1 MMLLVPIYQTTNY
14 WPNANRL
21 GCIITSI
28 VRSSVHPQF
37 YPQSGSTVNLV
48 YVASMLHESPQRYVI
63 KAKSVQ
69 YHTVKKSVQ
78 YHTVK
83 KSVQY
88 HTIKKLVQYHTVKKS
103 VQYHTVKKDRKAFE
117 VITST

>member
-1 MMLLVPIYQTTNY
+1 MAECKPSRLYNY
-14 WPNANRL
+14 KHCPEF
-21 GCIITSI
+21 GT
-28 VRSSVHPQF
+28 SSVLS
-37 YPQSGSTVNLV
+37 QSGSTVNLV